1 MDSISELIESEVMS
15 WPKAEKLPHRFG
27 GVEFRVNG
35 HEKGESNE

>member
-1 MDSISELIESEVMS
+1 MGSIAESIESELMS
-15 WPKAEKLPHRFG
+15 WSKAEKLPNRSG

>member
-1 MDSISELIESEVMS
+1 MGSIAESIESELMS
-15 WPKAEKLPHRFG
+15 WSKAEKLPYRSG

>member
-1 MDSISELIESEVMS
+1 MDSIAELIESEVMS
-15 WPKAEKLPHRFG
+15 WPKAEKLPQRFG